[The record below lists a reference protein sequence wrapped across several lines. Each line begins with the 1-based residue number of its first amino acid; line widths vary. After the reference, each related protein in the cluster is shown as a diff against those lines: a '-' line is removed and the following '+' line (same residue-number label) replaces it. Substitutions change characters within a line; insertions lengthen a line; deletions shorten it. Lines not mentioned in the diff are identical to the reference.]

1 MSPIYIALIGIVIFW
16 LVVKEI
22 DRRYNLS
29 NYGIDFQGV
38 ILLWRTEKFNELI
51 DTVSKKGRKLW
62 NLYGLVGIGAA
73 VIGMV
78 GVFYLLFS
86 NAVTVILSLTG
97 VIAPP
102 PAAGVGFIIPGITV
116 PFWYSII
123 GIIVVLIVHEA
134 SHGIVARAN
143 KIDLKSVGLAL
154 FLVIPG
160 AFVEPDEESVQRSSR
175 LARMKVYSAGSM
187 ANFVTALVAF
197 VLIVGAINPLL
208 TPSGIEV
215 VSIEEASNAFGVLSE
230 GDIIKEINGVKI
242 ESLENFYLFME
253 DVKPGDEL
261 RIVTDRGTFNVLLS
275 EHPSDPGKGYIG
287 IFTSQNFTS
296 QVSMGILIPV
306 SGVLFW
312 IFLLNLNIGLINL
325 FPLPFLLDGGK
336 VFKEIV
342 DTKFSEEKSN
352 MIQKAF
358 ALIGIML
365 FLINI
370 LPSFL

>member
-1 MSPIYIALIGIVIFW
+1 MSPIYIALIGIILFW
-16 LVVKEI
+16 LVIKEV
-22 DRRYNLS
+22 DRRYTLS
-29 NYGIDFQGV
+29 NYGIDFQGI
-38 ILLWRTEKFNELI
+38 ILLWKTEKFNELI
-51 DTVSKKGRKLW
+51 DSISKKGRKVW
-62 NLYGLVGIGAA
+62 NLYSLVGIGAA

-97 VIAPP
+97 LITPP
-102 PAAGVGFIIPGITV
+102 PAAGVGFIIPGVTV

-160 AFVEPDEESVQRSSR
+160 AFVEPDEESVQKSSR
-175 LARMKVYSAGSM
+175 LSRMKVYSAGSM

-215 VSIEEASNAFGVLSE
+215 MSIEDTSGAFGILQE

-242 ESLENFYLFME
+242 ESIENFHGFMH
-253 DVKPGDEL
+253 DSKPGDEL
-261 RIVTDRGTFNVLLS
+261 RILTDRGTFNITLS
-275 EHPSDPGKGYIG
+275 EHPTDPERGYIG
-287 IFTSQNFTS
+287 IITSQNYTS
-296 QVSMGILIPV
+296 TVNMGILIPL
-306 SGVLFW
+306 SGILFW
-312 IFLLNLNIGLINL
+312 IFFLNFNIGLINL

-336 VFKEIV
+336 IFKEIV
-342 DTKFSEEKSN
+342 DIKFSEEKSN

-365 FLINI
+365 FVINI